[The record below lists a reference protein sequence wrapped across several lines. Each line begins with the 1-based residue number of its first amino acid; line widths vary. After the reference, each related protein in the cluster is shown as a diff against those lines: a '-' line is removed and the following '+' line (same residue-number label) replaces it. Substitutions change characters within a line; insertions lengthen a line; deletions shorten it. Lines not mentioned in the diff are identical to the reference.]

1 MAEHADATVREV
13 NATSS
18 AAEEPETNETET
30 RVEKHIWRV
39 WMQIDVHAAGAA
51 DKVSDVQFVP

>member
-1 MAEHADATVREV
+1 M